1 VAQQPVKNTTLSGLT
16 RSLTRTVCQPPAG
29 RKSPDLFH
37 KKIHN
42 VNFFVKKKKAY
53 HAAAGES
60 GFVPVN
66 RPK

>member
-1 VAQQPVKNTTLSGLT
+1 M
-16 RSLTRTVCQPPAG
+16 CQPPAG

-37 KKIHN
+37 KKIHV